1 MTNSN
6 VSMGEITPTRF
17 YNLGSPIARVGYSWS
32 VPLRA
37 SAVGTTATLTVT
49 VAGTTANCTEGILLV
64 DMTSPYLITSLG
76 VYSDSDAM
84 GFVRRSGP

>member
-1 MTNSN
+1 MTNPIS
-6 VSMGEITPTRF
+6 SMGKTTPTKF
-17 YNLGSPIARVGYSWS
+17 YIPGSPITRVGYSWS
-32 VPLRA
+32 VPLGA

-49 VAGTTANCTEGILLV
+49 VAGTKANCTEGILLV

-84 GFVRRSGP
+84 GFVRKSGL